1 MKLSECKHGILVQE
15 LYEHGEI
22 GMVVGITN
30 NLSSTLTSQQQE
42 PKRAIPLIQWQS
54 GRTYGI
60 HHNNIRVYK
69 D

>member
-1 MKLSECKHGILVQE
+1 MKLSECKYGILVQD
-15 LYEHGEI
+15 LSEHGEI

-30 NLSSTLTSQQQE
+30 SMLNVLSEVQRDPEL
-42 PKRAIPLIQWQS
+42 AIPLIQWQS
-54 GRTYGI
+54 GRTCGI

>member
-1 MKLSECKHGILVQE
+1 MKLSECKYGILVQE
-15 LYEHGEI
+15 LSEHGEI

-30 NLSSTLTSQQQE
+30 SMLNVLSEVQRDLE
-42 PKRAIPLIQWQS
+42 FAIPLIQWQS
-54 GRTYGI
+54 GRTSGI

>member
-15 LYEHGEI
+15 LSEHGEI

-30 NLSSTLTSQQQE
+30 NITSVLSEAQKDPE
-42 PKRAIPLIQWQS
+42 RAIPLIQWQC
-54 GRTYGI
+54 GRTRGI